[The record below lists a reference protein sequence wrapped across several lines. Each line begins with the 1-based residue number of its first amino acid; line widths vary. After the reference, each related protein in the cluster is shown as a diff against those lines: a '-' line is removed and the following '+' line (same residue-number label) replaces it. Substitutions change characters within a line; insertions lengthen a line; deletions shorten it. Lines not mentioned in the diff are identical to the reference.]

1 MAEMRRFLEEESE
14 AEKKKR
20 DFDPNVGG
28 GVDREKLKGSD
39 FVFSDER
46 TFPVVTPGDVSDA
59 VSSWGRYKGSKSFE
73 VFKKRLIALCKRKGQ
88 GFFDALPKEWKDEM
102 EGNMKE
108 AQSLGKQLM
117 EIEDAWR
124 AKYAMGSMVQPS
136 MEGWLVETYEDYVI
150 AKMAD
155 KYFKVTYQMV
165 EDEIT
170 FAERGEW
177 EEVEEQKDW
186 VAKAEEAKRQQRT
199 HEFREVEI
207 SPKKN
212 GKFEGREWEIT
223 IIGAK
228 EADDLVTIDGVEYVK
243 SKNGRLYAVEALKE
257 SVPLWEGVK
266 IYDNHLTDEEFQERQ
281 GMRSVSEEWMG
292 SIVSPKW
299 DEKKKR
305 LMGIFKVVE
314 EALAKKLKNA
324 WDQGVLGTIGL
335 SIDTSPIE
343 RVAVHEGHQVPVVTG
358 FNRIFSVDVV
368 AEPAAGGG
376 FNRLIAA
383 NTSLREETRTMDK
396 EELKKL
402 VTQFV
407 TEALAN
413 SKLGSKRREA
423 LIEAALNAAIAT
435 NVSEAEVVKTLVK
448 HLAEAAMVE
457 DEPEPEPA
465 KASSPQEPAKAS
477 SPPAEASSP
486 EPNAAMEAVRKLE
499 CQIMRDKAVA
509 AAKLP
514 ENYVALV
521 MEAFPDGQVFEK
533 AKLEKFITRVKE
545 AQAGQDPS
553 GQVTGAGNGRLGVSF
568 DEKDKYEAEFLRLV
582 AGNTEFRALEKAEKE
597 FVKER
602 VPESYHGWIKA
613 GRPNYGLYSLSE
625 WTRGLLGGDP
635 FSDQRAY
642 EAVTTSGMSSIVKNA
657 LNVLLAADYAK
668 RHQWWS
674 PIVRTE
680 EVDSIDQA
688 TLVRVYGLST
698 LSVVDEGQAYT
709 ELAWADEEETAA
721 FVKKGNYVG
730 VTLESLLRDKLNAI
744 RSLPTRLATSWFN
757 TKSALAAAVFTTNS
771 ATGPVLG
778 TTGALFNATAVTSAG
793 GHANLLTTALAYAAF
808 SAARTAMRKQTD
820 MTLGTGEK
828 LLIEPKLLLVPVDL
842 ESTALEIRNSELV
855 PEANA
860 AGTTGIQTRNQFQ
873 GKFEVVVVPGWTDT
887 NNWALAADPGEYPAI
902 WDINLRGNVAP
913 ALFTADSEAAGA
925 MFTNDTLRYKVR
937 MMTFRF
943 SATYDCLPVSD
954 FRPLHKSNV

>member
-1 MAEMRRFLEEESE
+1 MAEMRRLLEEESE

-73 VFKKRLIALCKRKGQ
+73 VFKKRLISLCKRKGQ
-88 GFFDALPKEWKDEM
+88 SFMDALPKEWKDEM

-207 SPKKN
+207 APKKN

-223 IIGAK
+223 LIGAK
-228 EADDLVTIDGVEYVK
+228 EAGDLVTIDGVEYVK
-243 SKNGRLYAVEALKE
+243 SNNGRLYAVEALKE

-266 IYDNHLTDEEFQERQ
+266 VYDNHLTDAEFQDRQ
-281 GMRSVSEEWMG
+281 GMRSPLKEWLG
-292 SIVSPKW
+292 SIVNPKW
-299 DEKKKR
+299 DDKKKR
-305 LMGIFKVVE
+305 LWGIFKVVE
-314 EALAKKLKNA
+314 EVMGKKLKNA

-343 RVAVHEGHQVPVVTG
+343 HTVIFEGHQVPAVHG
-358 FNRIFSVDVV
+358 FKRLFSVDIV

-383 NTSLREETRTMDK
+383 NISVREETSTMEK

-413 SKLGSKRREA
+413 SKVGAKRREA

-435 NVSEAEVVKTLVK
+435 NVSEAEVVKTLVQ

-457 DEPEPEPA
+457 DEPVPA
-465 KASSPQEPAKAS
+465 EASTASTPASSPAS

-499 CQIMRDKAVA
+499 CQIARDKAIT

-514 ENYVALV
+514 EKIAALV
-521 MEAFPDGQVFEK
+521 VEAFPDGRVFEK
-533 AKLEKFITRVKE
+533 AELEKFITRAKE

-553 GQVTGAGNGRLGVSF
+553 GHVAGAGNGRTSVIF
-568 DEKDKYEAEFLRLV
+568 DEKDKMEAEFLRLV
-582 AGNTEFRALEKAEKE
+582 AGNSDYRSLEKAEKDY
-597 FVKER
+597 VAER
-602 VPESYHGWIKA
+602 VPESYKAWVKA
-613 GRPNYGLYSLSE
+613 GRPNYGVYSLSE

-642 EAVTTSGMSSIVKNA
+642 EAVTTSGMTSIVKNA
-657 LNVLLAADYAK
+657 MNVLLAADYAK
-668 RHQWWS
+668 RTQWWA
-674 PIVRTE
+674 PLVRSE
-680 EVDSIDQA
+680 EVDTIDQA
-688 TLVRVYGLST
+688 TLVRVFGLST
-698 LSVVDEGQAYT
+698 LSVVDEGQPYT
-709 ELAWADEEETAA
+709 ELDWADEEETAS

-730 VTLESLLRDKLNAI
+730 VTLESLLRDKLNVI

-757 TKSALAAAVFTTNS
+757 TKSALAAAVFTVNT
-771 ATGPVLG
+771 AAGPALADG
-778 TTGALFNATAVTSAG
+778 GALFNATAVTTAA
-793 GHANLLTTALAYAAF
+793 GHANLLTAALSF
-808 SAARTAMRKQTD
+808 SAYGAARLAMRKQTD
-820 MTLGTGEK
+820 RVLGVGEK
-828 LLIEPKLLLVPVDL
+828 LLIEPKYLLVPVDL
-842 ESTALEIRNSELV
+842 EQTALQIRNSEKD
-855 PEANA
+855 PSNA
-860 AGTTGIQTRNQFQ
+860 DNPINPYQN
-873 GKFEVVVVPGWTDT
+873 KFEVVVVPPWTDT
-887 NNWALAADPGEYPAI
+887 NNWALVADPVTFSAI

-913 ALFTADSEAAGA
+913 ALFTADSEVAGA

-943 SATYDCLPVSD
+943 SSSYDCLPVAD
-954 FRPLHKSNV
+954 FRPLHKSNVS

>member
-1 MAEMRRFLEEESE
+1 MAKIRRFLEAVMKKEGDEEHFADHYLVVE
-14 AEKKKR
+14 DPEKTTTWHLRVKGPDGKLDHR
-20 DFDPNVGG
+20 LMGAAWAALHEGYRGNKYEGPDKQKALA
-28 GVDREKLKGSD
+28 KLKKLYEDEDMEMPGS
-39 FVFSDER
+39 
-46 TFPVVTPGDVSDA
+46 
-59 VSSWGRYKGSKSFE
+59 
-73 VFKKRLIALCKRKGQ
+73 
-88 GFFDALPKEWKDEM
+88 
-102 EGNMKE
+102 KE
-108 AQSLGKQLM
+108 AQSLGQQM
-117 EIEDAWR
+117 RDVEDAWR
-124 AKYAMGSMVQPS
+124 AKYVMAMGSMVQPVAFDC
-136 MEGWLVETYEDYVI
+136 WLVETYEDYVI

-155 KYFKVTYQMV
+155 KYFKISYQM
-165 EDEIT
+165 EGDEIV

-281 GMRSVSEEWMG
+281 GMRSVSEEGMG

-402 VTQFV
+402 ISQFV

-435 NVSEAEVVKTLVK
+435 NVSEAEVVKTLVQ

-457 DEPEPEPA
+457 DEPV
-465 KASSPQEPAKAS
+465 
-477 SPPAEASSP
+477 PAEASTPASTP

-499 CQIMRDKAVA
+499 CQIARDKAIT

-533 AKLEKFITRVKE
+533 AKLEKFITRAKE

-635 FSDQRAY
+635 LSDQRAY

-771 ATGPVLG
+771 AAGPVLG

-820 MTLGTGEK
+820 QVLGAGQK
-828 LLIEPKLLLVPVDL
+828 LLIEPKFLLVPVDL

-860 AGTTGIQTRNQFQ
+860 AGTTGIQTRNQFN

-902 WDINLRGNVAP
+902 WD
-913 ALFTADSEAAGA
+913 
-925 MFTNDTLRYKVR
+925 K
-937 MMTFRF
+937 
-943 SATYDCLPVSD
+943 
-954 FRPLHKSNV
+954 